1 MSAVVPARRSRL
13 APRILVAALFL
24 LAFGWQAFGAI
35 SNLLAWIGL
44 ATAAGGQL
52 TATAWILL
60 VGGIAIPVVGWI
72 AALVVGRR
80 RALLPLALLLLLA
93 LCVSQALSLSQ
104 YALFLGVIGAL

>member
-1 MSAVVPARRSRL
+1 VSAVVPARRSRL

-80 RALLPLALLLLLA
+80 RALLPLTLVLLA
-93 LCVSQALSLSQ
+93 LCVSEALSLSQ